1 MKRTA
6 TLLMA
11 LALLSTSCGSE
22 GNMSNTTGHKL
33 MTEAEL
39 IANAKDI
46 VDREKF
52 GLSLLK
58 SPDGQCWDLPVPNW
72 DMTLLALHG
81 DPSALFTSSG
91 PFSTHLLLKPFSY
104 STSWAGLLDSAT
116 GTRVKHVL
124 PVSNTSLTG
133 SHS

>member
-1 MKRTA
+1 
-6 TLLMA
+6 
-11 LALLSTSCGSE
+11 
-22 GNMSNTTGHKL
+22 MSNTTGTKL

-72 DMTLLALHG
+72 DMTLLALQG
-81 DPSALFTSSG
+81 DSKCTIHEFWPLLHTPSTEAVLILNELGWSV
-91 PFSTHLLLKPFSY
+91 
-104 STSWAGLLDSAT
+104 GLCHWNQGETCPASF
-116 GTRVKHVL
+116 
-124 PVSNTSLTG
+124 
-133 SHS
+133 